1 MKRREFIDITSKTI
15 CACSL
20 GVTGLLLKGCSDND
34 NIPIDS
40 SGLEVI
46 FDLNEEGF
54 QNLKVSGGSVVT
66 SSNELDSKGLL
77 LYRDNLTVSAYANR
91 CTHASY
97 DLTPFND
104 SGLSFCTGHGA
115 QFNTG
120 GVPITGPAT
129 RNLKEFETL
138 LEGDVLTVFGG

>member
-1 MKRREFIDITSKTI
+1 MKRRDFIDITSKTV

-20 GVTGLLLKGCSDND
+20 GMTGLFLKGCSDNL
-34 NIPIDS
+34 NMPVETM
-40 SGLEVI
+40 GLEI
-46 FDLNEEGF
+46 TFDLNKEDF
-54 QNLKVSGGSVVT
+54 QNLKVNGGSVVT

-77 LYRDNLTVSAYANR
+77 LYRDNETISAYANR
-91 CTHASY
+91 CTHANY
-97 DLTPFND
+97 ELTPFND

-129 RNLKEFETL
+129 RSLKEFETL
-138 LEGDVLTVFGG
+138 LEGDILTVFGG

>member
-1 MKRREFIDITSKTI
+1 MKRRDFLNITSKTV
-15 CACSL
+15 CACSI
-20 GVTGLLLKGCSDND
+20 GVTGFFLKGCSDND
-34 NIPIDS
+34 SMPVEPQ
-40 SGLEVI
+40 GLEI
-46 FDLNEEGF
+46 TFDLNEEGF
-54 QNLKVSGGSVVT
+54 QDLKVNGGSVVT
-66 SSNELDSKGLL
+66 PSNELDSKGLL
-77 LYRDNLTVSAYANR
+77 LYRDNEIINAYANR

-115 QFNTG
+115 QFNTS

>member
-1 MKRREFIDITSKTI
+1 MKRRQFIDITSKTV

-20 GVTGLLLKGCSDND
+20 GVTGFFLKGCSDND
-34 NIPIDS
+34 DSPINS
-40 SGLEVI
+40 SGLEII

-54 QNLKVSGGSVVT
+54 QNLKANGGSVAT
-66 SSNELDSKGLL
+66 LSNELDSNGLL
-77 LYRDNLTVSAYANR
+77 LYRDNENVVAYANR

-97 DLTPFND
+97 ELTPFND

-129 RNLKEFETL
+129 SSLKEFETL
-138 LEGDVLTVFGG
+138 LEGDILTVFGG

>member
-1 MKRREFIDITSKTI
+1 MKRRDFIDITSKTI

-77 LYRDNLTVSAYANR
+77 LFRDNVKVIAYANR